1 MPRESGGRN
10 EVGGE
15 NREGERLEEK
25 SLEKMMC
32 LWCSVMGMNKLI
44 QFLELDENLLFLR
57 LSEGH

>member
-1 MPRESGGRN
+1 MRWVERTGR
-10 EVGGE
+10 
-15 NREGERLEEK
+15 GERLEEK

-32 LWCSVMGMNKLI
+32 LWYSVMGMNKLI